1 MLTNIGIGCLA
12 AVVVAT
18 AVFGV
23 AAIRTGWLLP
33 WLRRSTL
40 RPALWGW
47 ATIVGG
53 AGLCLWCVGMTNDRA
68 DVFGPAGLVL
78 IVTNMVLSF
87 LATRPGRVTT
97 P

>member
-12 AVVVAT
+12 ATMVVT
-18 AVFGV
+18 AVLGV
-23 AAIRTGWLLP
+23 AAIRTGWMVP

-40 RPALWGW
+40 RPALWGY
-47 ATIVGG
+47 ASLAGG
-53 AGLCLWCVGMTNDRA
+53 AGLGLWSYGMTTYRA
-68 DVFGPAGLVL
+68 DAYGLAGLALL
-78 IVTNMVLSF
+78 ITNAVLSF